1 MKSLKERIRYVGVKF
16 IKFIYNISFTSLCN
30 RIFNRLNLSK
40 VLVIFVVGFVSRV
53 LVNYLWDVNVFVDYL
68 NSISL
73 GYYGFMAIF
82 VVLVNELFIY
92 IDIKLL
98 PKISVDVFS
107 ITSIRKAISDIINNI
122 SNKGKVPLSSGNDDL
137 LSDKVLEKSDKVKV
151 SGVLLMGDNDDAISS
166 GPPLSNRPTHFEGK
180 KLSGK
185 GDIIPSA
192 VTGLYDGSRISRNE
206 SLSFYIKLKSRV
218 YWIFVKQGS
227 DKYSSYNDFTN
238 SIDNSF
244 SIRGEFKKDL
254 KKVFKSN

>member
-1 MKSLKERIRYVGVKF
+1 MKNFKERISSVKF
-16 IKFIYNISFTSLCN
+16 IKLIDNISISSLWN

-82 VVLVNELFIY
+82 VVLVNELYSY

-98 PKISVDVFS
+98 PKISLDVFS
-107 ITSIRKAISDIINNI
+107 ITSIKKAFSVIINNI
-122 SNKGKVPLSSGNDDL
+122 GNKGKVPLSGDL
-137 LSDKVLEKSDKVKV
+137 GVDKVLEKSDKVKV
-151 SGVLLMGDNDDAISS
+151 SGVLLMGDRDAISS
-166 GPPLSNRPTHFEGK
+166 GPPLSNRSAHFEGK
-180 KLSGK
+180 KLTDQ
-185 GDIIPSA
+185 GDIIPSG
-192 VTGLYDGSRISRNE
+192 VKGLYDGSRISRNE
-206 SLSFYIKLKSRV
+206 NISFYIKLKSRV

-238 SIDNSF
+238 SIDNNF

-254 KKVFKSN
+254 KKMFKSN